1 MIDQKTGFLVPPGDA
16 AALAAAVERA
26 LADYAFAKRLA
37 ASGRELVRREYE
49 IGAIVRSLLARC
61 REAPGPVPRAR

>member
-1 MIDQKTGFLVPPGDA
+1 MPES
-16 AALAAAVERA
+16 AVERV
-26 LADYAFAKRLA
+26 LADYPHAKRLA

-61 REAPGPVPRAR
+61 QRVTAL